1 MSALVGMTPLE
12 IEQRKKE
19 RYECAKKGLQSG
31 GAYSPWLEKEL
42 ERMVD
47 EYESKMNI
55 SITKPKSEATLTTKP
70 KYYGVPES
78 SWRD

>member
-47 EYESKMNI
+47 EYELEMKNSQCRLK
-55 SITKPKSEATLTTKP
+55 TE
-70 KYYGVPES
+70 
-78 SWRD
+78 